1 MAFRIKLQ
9 DKEATLTDEAV
20 EEQMNSI
27 RNNLKKS
34 VANLSFRE

>member
-9 DKEATLTDEAV
+9 DAQATLTDEIV

-34 VANLSFRE
+34 IAQLSFRE